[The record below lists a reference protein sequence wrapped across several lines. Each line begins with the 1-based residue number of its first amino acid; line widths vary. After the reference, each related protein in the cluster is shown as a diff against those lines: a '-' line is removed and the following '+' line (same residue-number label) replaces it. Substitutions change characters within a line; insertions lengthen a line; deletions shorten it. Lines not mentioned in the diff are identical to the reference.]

1 MGYKIPGEKIE
12 GRFIKR
18 LNRFEAIVEIEEKEI
33 LCHVPNTGRLRE
45 LLLPNAK
52 VFLVR
57 SNNKKRK
64 TEWTLMFVEKN
75 KGLVCINSAMANR
88 VLESAI
94 KENVVKSEKGVL
106 KREVS
111 FYNSKF
117 DFFID
122 GDEKTFIEV
131 KCATFE
137 ENGIAKFPDA
147 PTDRGRRHIEEL
159 IKAVELGY
167 KAKIIFVAFMD
178 FVNLFTPY
186 KEMDEKFA
194 LTLKKAKEKG
204 VEVIAYRCSIELDE
218 INVIDKITVEL

>member
-1 MGYKIPGEKIE
+1 MGYKIPGEKVE

-18 LNRFEAIVEIEEKEI
+18 LNRFEALVEIEGKEI

-45 LLLPNAK
+45 LLLPDAK
-52 VFLVR
+52 VFLVKS
-57 SNNKKRK
+57 SNKNRK
-64 TEWTLMFVEKN
+64 TEWTLMFVEKD

-94 KENVVKSEKGVL
+94 KENTIKLGNGAL

-117 DFFID
+117 DFLID
-122 GDEKTFIEV
+122 GDEKIFIEV

-178 FVNLFTPY
+178 FVNHFTPY
-186 KEMDEKFA
+186 KEMDEKFSI
-194 LTLKKAKEKG
+194 TLRRAKEKG
-204 VEVIAYRCSIELDE
+204 VEVLAYRCNITLNE
-218 INVIDKITVEL
+218 INIKDRITVEI